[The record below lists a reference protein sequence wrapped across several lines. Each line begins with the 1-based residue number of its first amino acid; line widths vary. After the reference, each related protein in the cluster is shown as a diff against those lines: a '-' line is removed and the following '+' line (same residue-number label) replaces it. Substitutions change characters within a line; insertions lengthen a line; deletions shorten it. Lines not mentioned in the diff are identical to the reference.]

1 MKFCLY
7 FLLDALVSKF
17 EFLMCIGNPLS
28 GIVISFRCAAAD
40 RSACTNA
47 ATLALTIAGIPRSD
61 NVTSYSAGYL
71 NGASLLEKET
81 SIVYNFCYRL
91 EMLSKDSILSW

>member
-71 NGASLLEKET
+71 NGASLLENVEQL
-81 SIVYNFCYRL
+81 VYWCGV
-91 EMLSKDSILSW
+91 